1 MYCRIIQCNY
11 LHFIVIIVI
20 SDEKKTEGKTLNN
33 LRALKLVI
41 GKNVCVTSLNSTTFQ
56 LRPAQDRED
65 GYQMCMLLKSRE
77 VVQHA
82 VAYKG
87 LVMPGPTP

>member
-1 MYCRIIQCNY
+1 MYCKIIQCNY

-56 LRPAQDRED
+56 LRPA
-65 GYQMCMLLKSRE
+65 
-77 VVQHA
+77 
-82 VAYKG
+82 
-87 LVMPGPTP
+87 